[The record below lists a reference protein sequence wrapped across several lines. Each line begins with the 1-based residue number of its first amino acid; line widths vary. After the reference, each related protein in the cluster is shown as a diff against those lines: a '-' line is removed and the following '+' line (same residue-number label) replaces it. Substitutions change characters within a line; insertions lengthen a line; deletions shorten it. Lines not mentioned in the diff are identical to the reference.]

1 MRQFWLAFLLAAQKR
16 AAYAERRIW
25 VKVEELR

>member
-1 MRQFWLAFLLAAQKR
+1 MKRFLLLLSFVAPAG
-16 AAYAERRIW
+16 ERRIW

>member
-1 MRQFWLAFLLAAQKR
+1 MKHFLLLLQFVAPAG
-16 AAYAERRIW
+16 ERRIW